1 MPLGLLRL
9 LFSRLYR
16 IWGAIMMVFTF
27 VALRVIGCCVPATRD
42 LCCINPVIHPDFP
55 NAQPVLEYPESNE
68 Q

>member
-1 MPLGLLRL
+1 MAFTSLSLR
-9 LFSRLYR
+9 FIDS
-16 IWGAIMMVFTF
+16 
-27 VALRVIGCCVPATRD
+27 CVPTTRD